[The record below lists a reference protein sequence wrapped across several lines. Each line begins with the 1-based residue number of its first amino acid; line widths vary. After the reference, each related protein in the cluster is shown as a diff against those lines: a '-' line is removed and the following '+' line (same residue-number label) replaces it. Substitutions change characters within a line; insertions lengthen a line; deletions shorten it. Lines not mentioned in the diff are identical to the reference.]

1 MIGAKDGIKSS
12 VEQEYQDFYART
24 LASYAI
30 NIEQELARK
39 LLTENDKLT
48 YYFKFNFNS
57 LLRASANERADY
69 YNKGIRGGWLS
80 RNEARMFEDANG
92 FDGGDEYLIES
103 NLMPSSKINEYMD
116 AKIAQLM
123 KQEKRTFT
131 GTVIARADGE
141 NMPKEIG
148 GIAAVINSVTDL
160 GYFEEVINAGAF
172 DYALSKEY
180 DIRCLFNHEAE
191 LILGRT
197 KADTCKVFVNAD
209 GNLEY
214 TWVPDYE
221 NPTHMSVVRSIMRGD
236 ITQSSFAFTIKE
248 QSWTTSEKYGN
259 MGKRVITVIEDL
271 YDVSPVTYPAYAD
284 TEADARSIAAM
295 RDEEQEIEAAK
306 RSQASADVLR
316 LALLR
321 YENL

>member
-1 MIGAKDGIKSS
+1 
-12 VEQEYQDFYART
+12 
-24 LASYAI
+24 
-30 NIEQELARK
+30 
-39 LLTENDKLT
+39 
-48 YYFKFNFNS
+48 
-57 LLRASANERADY
+57 
-69 YNKGIRGGWLS
+69 
-80 RNEARMFEDANG
+80 
-92 FDGGDEYLIES
+92 
-103 NLMPSSKINEYMD
+103 
-116 AKIAQLM
+116 M
-123 KQEKRTFT
+123 KQERRTFT
-131 GTVIARADGE
+131 GTVIARSEGE

-160 GYFEEVINAGAF
+160 GYFEEVIERGAF
-172 DYALSKEY
+172 DNALNKEY

-197 KADTCKVFVNAD
+197 KANTCNVFVNAD

-248 QSWTTSEKYGN
+248 QKWSESTKYGS
-259 MGKRVITVIEDL
+259 MGKRTITMIEDL
-271 YDVSPVTYPAYAD
+271 YDVSPVTYPAYQD
-284 TEADARSIAAM
+284 TEADARSIVAL
-295 RDEEQEIEAAK
+295 RDQEQEIEEAK
-306 RSQASADVLR
+306 RSQASADVLK

>member
-1 MIGAKDGIKSS
+1 
-12 VEQEYQDFYART
+12 
-24 LASYAI
+24 
-30 NIEQELARK
+30 
-39 LLTENDKLT
+39 
-48 YYFKFNFNS
+48 
-57 LLRASANERADY
+57 
-69 YNKGIRGGWLS
+69 
-80 RNEARMFEDANG
+80 
-92 FDGGDEYLIES
+92 
-103 NLMPSSKINEYMD
+103 
-116 AKIAQLM
+116 M
-123 KQEKRTFT
+123 KQERRTFT
-131 GTVIARADGE
+131 GTVIARSEGE

-160 GYFEEVINAGAF
+160 GYFEEVIERGAF
-172 DYALSKEY
+172 DNALNKEY

-197 KADTCKVFVNAD
+197 KANTCNVFVNAD

-248 QSWTTSEKYGN
+248 QKWSDSTKYGT
-259 MGKRVITVIEDL
+259 MGKRTITVIEDL

-284 TEADARSIAAM
+284 TEADARSIVAL
-295 RDEEQEIEAAK
+295 RDQEREIEEAK
-306 RSQASADVLR
+306 RSQASADVIK

>member
-1 MIGAKDGIKSS
+1 
-12 VEQEYQDFYART
+12 
-24 LASYAI
+24 
-30 NIEQELARK
+30 
-39 LLTENDKLT
+39 
-48 YYFKFNFNS
+48 
-57 LLRASANERADY
+57 
-69 YNKGIRGGWLS
+69 
-80 RNEARMFEDANG
+80 
-92 FDGGDEYLIES
+92 
-103 NLMPSSKINEYMD
+103 
-116 AKIAQLM
+116 M
-123 KQEKRTFT
+123 KQERRTFT
-131 GTVIARADGE
+131 GTVIARSEGE

-160 GYFEEVINAGAF
+160 GYFEEVIERGAF

-197 KADTCKVFVNAD
+197 LSGTCNVFVNGD

-248 QSWTTSEKYGN
+248 QNWSESTKYGT
-259 MGKRVITVIEDL
+259 MGKRTITVIEDL

-284 TEADARSIAAM
+284 TEADARSIVAM
-295 RDEEQEIEAAK
+295 RDEEREIESAK
-306 RSQASADVLR
+306 QSQAAADILK

>member
-1 MIGAKDGIKSS
+1 
-12 VEQEYQDFYART
+12 
-24 LASYAI
+24 
-30 NIEQELARK
+30 
-39 LLTENDKLT
+39 
-48 YYFKFNFNS
+48 
-57 LLRASANERADY
+57 
-69 YNKGIRGGWLS
+69 
-80 RNEARMFEDANG
+80 
-92 FDGGDEYLIES
+92 
-103 NLMPSSKINEYMD
+103 
-116 AKIAQLM
+116 M
-123 KQEKRTFT
+123 KQERRTFT
-131 GTVIARADGE
+131 GTVIARSEGE

-160 GYFEEVINAGAF
+160 GYFEEVIERGAF
-172 DYALSKEY
+172 DNALNKEY

-197 KADTCKVFVNAD
+197 KANTCNVFVNGD

-248 QSWTTSEKYGN
+248 QKWSESAKYGT
-259 MGKRVITVIEDL
+259 MGKRTITVIEDL

-284 TEADARSIAAM
+284 TEADARSIVAL
-295 RDEEQEIEAAK
+295 RDQEQEIEEAK
-306 RSQASADVLR
+306 RSQASADVLK

-321 YENL
+321 YANL

>member
-1 MIGAKDGIKSS
+1 
-12 VEQEYQDFYART
+12 
-24 LASYAI
+24 
-30 NIEQELARK
+30 
-39 LLTENDKLT
+39 
-48 YYFKFNFNS
+48 
-57 LLRASANERADY
+57 
-69 YNKGIRGGWLS
+69 
-80 RNEARMFEDANG
+80 
-92 FDGGDEYLIES
+92 
-103 NLMPSSKINEYMD
+103 
-116 AKIAQLM
+116 M

-172 DYALSKEY
+172 DYALNKEY

-321 YENL
+321 YQNL

>member
-1 MIGAKDGIKSS
+1 
-12 VEQEYQDFYART
+12 
-24 LASYAI
+24 
-30 NIEQELARK
+30 
-39 LLTENDKLT
+39 
-48 YYFKFNFNS
+48 
-57 LLRASANERADY
+57 
-69 YNKGIRGGWLS
+69 
-80 RNEARMFEDANG
+80 
-92 FDGGDEYLIES
+92 
-103 NLMPSSKINEYMD
+103 
-116 AKIAQLM
+116 M
-123 KQEKRTFT
+123 KQERRTFT
-131 GTVIARADGE
+131 GTVIARSEGE

-160 GYFEEVINAGAF
+160 GYFEEVIERGAF

-197 KADTCKVFVNAD
+197 LSGTCNVFVNAD

-248 QSWTTSEKYGN
+248 QKWSDSTKYGT
-259 MGKRVITVIEDL
+259 MGKRTITVIEDL

-284 TEADARSIAAM
+284 TEADARSIVAM
-295 RDEEQEIEAAK
+295 RDEEREIENAKQSQVAADILK
-306 RSQASADVLR
+306 

>member
-1 MIGAKDGIKSS
+1 
-12 VEQEYQDFYART
+12 
-24 LASYAI
+24 
-30 NIEQELARK
+30 
-39 LLTENDKLT
+39 
-48 YYFKFNFNS
+48 
-57 LLRASANERADY
+57 
-69 YNKGIRGGWLS
+69 
-80 RNEARMFEDANG
+80 
-92 FDGGDEYLIES
+92 
-103 NLMPSSKINEYMD
+103 
-116 AKIAQLM
+116 M
-123 KQEKRTFT
+123 KQERRTFT
-131 GTVIARADGE
+131 GTVIARSEGE

-160 GYFEEVINAGAF
+160 GYFEEVIERGAF

-197 KADTCKVFVNAD
+197 KASTCNVFVNAD

-214 TWVPDYE
+214 TWIPDYE

-248 QSWTTSEKYGN
+248 QKWSESTKYGS
-259 MGKRVITVIEDL
+259 MGKRTITMIEDL

-284 TEADARSIAAM
+284 TEADARSVVAL
-295 RDEEQEIEAAK
+295 RDQEREIEEAK
-306 RSQASADVLR
+306 RSQAAADVLK

>member
-1 MIGAKDGIKSS
+1 
-12 VEQEYQDFYART
+12 
-24 LASYAI
+24 
-30 NIEQELARK
+30 
-39 LLTENDKLT
+39 
-48 YYFKFNFNS
+48 
-57 LLRASANERADY
+57 
-69 YNKGIRGGWLS
+69 
-80 RNEARMFEDANG
+80 
-92 FDGGDEYLIES
+92 
-103 NLMPSSKINEYMD
+103 
-116 AKIAQLM
+116 M
-123 KQEKRTFT
+123 KQERRTFT
-131 GTVIARADGE
+131 GTVIARSEGE

-160 GYFEEVINAGAF
+160 GYFEEVIERGAF
-172 DYALSKEY
+172 DNALNKEY

-197 KADTCKVFVNAD
+197 KASTCNVFVNAD

-214 TWVPDYE
+214 TWIPDYE

-248 QSWTTSEKYGN
+248 QKWSESTKYGS
-259 MGKRVITVIEDL
+259 MGKRTITMIEDL

-284 TEADARSIAAM
+284 TEADARSIVAM
-295 RDEEQEIEAAK
+295 RDQEQEIEEAK
-306 RSQASADVLR
+306 RSQASADVLK

>member
-1 MIGAKDGIKSS
+1 
-12 VEQEYQDFYART
+12 
-24 LASYAI
+24 
-30 NIEQELARK
+30 
-39 LLTENDKLT
+39 
-48 YYFKFNFNS
+48 
-57 LLRASANERADY
+57 
-69 YNKGIRGGWLS
+69 
-80 RNEARMFEDANG
+80 
-92 FDGGDEYLIES
+92 
-103 NLMPSSKINEYMD
+103 
-116 AKIAQLM
+116 M
-123 KQEKRTFT
+123 KQERRTFT
-131 GTVIARADGE
+131 GTVIARSEGE

-160 GYFEEVINAGAF
+160 GYFEEVIERGAF

-197 KADTCKVFVNAD
+197 LSGTCNVFVNAD

-248 QSWTTSEKYGN
+248 QNWSESTKYGT
-259 MGKRVITVIEDL
+259 MGKRTITVIENL

-284 TEADARSIAAM
+284 TEADARSIVAM
-295 RDEEQEIEAAK
+295 RDEEREIESAK
-306 RSQASADVLR
+306 QSQAAADILK

>member
-1 MIGAKDGIKSS
+1 
-12 VEQEYQDFYART
+12 
-24 LASYAI
+24 
-30 NIEQELARK
+30 
-39 LLTENDKLT
+39 
-48 YYFKFNFNS
+48 
-57 LLRASANERADY
+57 
-69 YNKGIRGGWLS
+69 
-80 RNEARMFEDANG
+80 
-92 FDGGDEYLIES
+92 
-103 NLMPSSKINEYMD
+103 
-116 AKIAQLM
+116 M
-123 KQEKRTFT
+123 KQERRTFT
-131 GTVIARADGE
+131 GTVIARSEGE

-160 GYFEEVINAGAF
+160 GYFEEVIERGAF
-172 DYALSKEY
+172 DNALSKEY

-197 KADTCKVFVNAD
+197 LSGTCNVFVNGD

-248 QSWTTSEKYGN
+248 QKWSESTKYGS
-259 MGKRVITVIEDL
+259 MGKRTITIIEDL

-284 TEADARSIAAM
+284 TEADARSIVAM
-295 RDEEQEIEAAK
+295 RDEEREIESAK
-306 RSQASADVLR
+306 QSQAAADILR

>member
-1 MIGAKDGIKSS
+1 
-12 VEQEYQDFYART
+12 
-24 LASYAI
+24 
-30 NIEQELARK
+30 
-39 LLTENDKLT
+39 
-48 YYFKFNFNS
+48 
-57 LLRASANERADY
+57 
-69 YNKGIRGGWLS
+69 
-80 RNEARMFEDANG
+80 
-92 FDGGDEYLIES
+92 
-103 NLMPSSKINEYMD
+103 
-116 AKIAQLM
+116 M
-123 KQEKRTFT
+123 KQERRTFT
-131 GTVIARADGE
+131 GTVIARSEGE

-160 GYFEEVINAGAF
+160 GYFEEVIERGAF
-172 DYALSKEY
+172 DNALNKEY

-197 KADTCKVFVNAD
+197 KANTCNVFVNAD

-248 QSWTTSEKYGN
+248 QKWSESSKYGS
-259 MGKRVITVIEDL
+259 MGKRSITVIEDL

-284 TEADARSIAAM
+284 TEADARSIVAL
-295 RDEEQEIEAAK
+295 RDQEREIEEAK
-306 RSQASADVLR
+306 RSQASADVIK

>member
-1 MIGAKDGIKSS
+1 
-12 VEQEYQDFYART
+12 
-24 LASYAI
+24 
-30 NIEQELARK
+30 
-39 LLTENDKLT
+39 
-48 YYFKFNFNS
+48 
-57 LLRASANERADY
+57 
-69 YNKGIRGGWLS
+69 
-80 RNEARMFEDANG
+80 
-92 FDGGDEYLIES
+92 
-103 NLMPSSKINEYMD
+103 
-116 AKIAQLM
+116 M
-123 KQEKRTFT
+123 KQERRTFT
-131 GTVIARADGE
+131 GTVIARSEGE

-160 GYFEEVINAGAF
+160 GYFEEVIERDAF

-197 KADTCKVFVNAD
+197 LSGTCNVFVNGD

-248 QSWTTSEKYGN
+248 QKWSDSTKYGT
-259 MGKRVITVIEDL
+259 MGKRTITVIEDL

-284 TEADARSIAAM
+284 TEADARSIVAM
-295 RDEEQEIEAAK
+295 RDEEREIESAK
-306 RSQASADVLR
+306 QSQAAADILK

>member
-1 MIGAKDGIKSS
+1 
-12 VEQEYQDFYART
+12 
-24 LASYAI
+24 
-30 NIEQELARK
+30 
-39 LLTENDKLT
+39 
-48 YYFKFNFNS
+48 
-57 LLRASANERADY
+57 
-69 YNKGIRGGWLS
+69 
-80 RNEARMFEDANG
+80 
-92 FDGGDEYLIES
+92 
-103 NLMPSSKINEYMD
+103 
-116 AKIAQLM
+116 M
-123 KQEKRTFT
+123 KQERRTFT
-131 GTVIARADGE
+131 GTVIARSEGE

-160 GYFEEVINAGAF
+160 GYFEEVIEPGAF
-172 DYALSKEY
+172 DNALSKEY

-197 KADTCKVFVNAD
+197 KANTCNVFVNAD

-248 QSWTTSEKYGN
+248 QTWSDSTKYGT
-259 MGKRVITVIEDL
+259 MGKRTIKVIDEL
-271 YDVSPVTYPAYAD
+271 FDVSPVTYPAYQD
-284 TEADARSIAAM
+284 TEADARSVVAL
-295 RDEEQEIEAAK
+295 RDQEREIEEAK
-306 RSQASADVLR
+306 RSQAAVDVLK